1 MIKRIEFSLNLDDP
15 QEAEIYRA
23 LLPSLRYRRAGAVI
37 RNALGKHLVD
47 HEPITQ
53 PVNHV
58 IQQGENHGRKQ
69 NQ

>member
-37 RNALGKHLVD
+37 RNALGKQLVD
-47 HEPITQ
+47 NESITES
-53 PVNHV
+53 VNHV
-58 IQQGENHGRKQ
+58 IHQGENHGRKQ
-69 NQ
+69 NH